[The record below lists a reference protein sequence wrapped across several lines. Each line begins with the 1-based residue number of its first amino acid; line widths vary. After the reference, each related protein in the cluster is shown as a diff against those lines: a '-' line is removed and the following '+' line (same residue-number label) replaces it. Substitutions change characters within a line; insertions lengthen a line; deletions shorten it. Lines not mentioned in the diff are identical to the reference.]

1 MFNCRNEHVWSVIQR
16 RTYHSQ
22 EHKMKKADR
31 HLLNQ
36 Y

>member
-1 MFNCRNEHVWSVIQR
+1 MCEVLYNVVVL
-16 RTYHSQ
+16 YHSQ